1 MILPQGCVDVGN
13 TICPIANKCLRR
25 ESAICA
31 PNGVTL
37 LVNMYDY
44 KNNCCEYFIE
54 RENNESNTQ

>member
-13 TICPIANKCLRR
+13 TICPKKDKCLRR

-31 PNGVTL
+31 PRGVTL

-44 KNNCCEYFIE
+44 KNDCCEYYIE
-54 RENNESNTQ
+54 KDD